1 MDALFQTTYLELALQ
16 EYAER
21 VRERYRE
28 NLAQH
33 DHHASGNLMST
44 IRAYVEVHGTTY
56 EACLDLQD
64 YWKYVEEDTRPHWP
78 PRDAILK
85 WIAIKGIIPRPDKN
99 GRLPKPEQL
108 AFLIS
113 RAMAG
118 ESPNQKNLKNPN
130 GGTTGTHDL
139 AEAKAATLPE
149 FEESILRALE
159 RDTLAFLEK
168 IIP

>member
-1 MDALFQTTYLELALQ
+1 MDALFQTTYLELALR

-28 NLAQH
+28 NLARN
-33 DHHASGNLMST
+33 DHHASGNLIST

-85 WIAIKGIIPRPDKN
+85 WIAIKGIIPRPDGN

-108 AFLIS
+108 AYLIQ
-113 RAMAG
+113 RKIA
-118 ESPNQKNLKNPN
+118 ED
-130 GGTTGTHDL
+130 GTEGTHDL

-149 FEESILRALE
+149 FEESITRALE

>member
-21 VRERYRE
+21 VRERYRD
-28 NLAQH
+28 NLARN

-85 WIAIKGIIPRPDKN
+85 WIAIKGIIPRPDGN

-108 AFLIS
+108 AYLIQHKI
-113 RAMAG
+113 A
-118 ESPNQKNLKNPN
+118 ED
-130 GGTTGTHDL
+130 GTIGTHDL

-149 FEESILRALE
+149 FEESITRALE